1 MGGLKIMKNEDLQEI
16 WRKAIMEIKVSSYN
30 KYDPSVLAP
39 GPHKGTLVMLDDNDE
54 YYGLR
59 VALYK
64 IYEFINE
71 SYDPNKILETLETMD
86 DVVEE
91 DNIIKIDCREVSF
104 TYFIFTSMVLKTSSC
119 FDPSSYANR
128 FSTAKRYDE
137 EILKKL
143 IKIFDKCY
151 LIFDDV
157 IELMKSIDPTNEL
170 NRHLEKQHMT
180 AKIDIQRCKDIH
192 TW

>member
-1 MGGLKIMKNEDLQEI
+1 MRTNDEI
-16 WRKAIMEIKVSSYN
+16 QKLWREAIMEIKVSSYN

-39 GPHKGTLVMLDDNDE
+39 GPHKGNLVMLENADE

-64 IYEFINE
+64 IYESINE
-71 SYDPNKILETLETMD
+71 SYDPNKVLETLKTMD

-91 DNIIKIDCREVSF
+91 DNRIKIDCREVSF
-104 TYFIFTSMVLKTSSC
+104 TYFIFSSMVLKTSSC

-137 EILKKL
+137 DILKQL
-143 IKIFDKCY
+143 IKIFDRCY
-151 LIFDDV
+151 LIFDNV
-157 IELMKSIDPTNEL
+157 IEVMKLMDSTNEL
-170 NRHLEKQHMT
+170 NKHLDKQHMT
-180 AKIDIQRCKDIH
+180 TKIDIQKCKDIH
-192 TW
+192 SW

>member
-1 MGGLKIMKNEDLQEI
+1 MGGLKMRNEDLQEL
-16 WRKAIMEIKVSSYN
+16 WRKAIMEIKVSLYN

-39 GPHKGTLVMLDDNDE
+39 GPHKGNLVMLDDNDE

-71 SYDPNKILETLETMD
+71 SYDPNKVLEALETMD

-104 TYFIFTSMVLKTSSC
+104 TYFIFSSIVLKTSSC

-128 FSTAKRYDE
+128 FSTAKKYDE

-143 IKIFDKCY
+143 IKIFDRCY

-157 IELMKSIDPTNEL
+157 IELMKSMDPTNEL
-170 NRHLEKQHMT
+170 NMHLDKQHMT
-180 AKIDIQRCKDIH
+180 AKTDIQRCKDIH
-192 TW
+192 VW